1 MKVKMKTNRTMAKR
15 FKITANGH
23 IKRAKANGSHYN
35 TRKPKDRK
43 RRLRKK
49 TLITNPKVER
59 KLKPLLQNI

>member
-1 MKVKMKTNRTMAKR
+1 MKVKLKTNRTMAKR

-23 IKRAKANGSHYN
+23 IKRARANGSHYN

-49 TLITNPKVER
+49 TLITNQAVER